1 MRIHYMSDLHLEFG
15 ALDKPLPEGDVLV
28 LAGDI
33 TLAATL
39 DPARTDKTA
48 SAVREATQRLI
59 GEAQHNFDRVVY
71 LMGNHEH
78 YGFCID
84 DSADAI
90 RRHFPDVTL
99 LEDGHVDLGDA
110 ILCGA
115 TLWTDMG
122 GGDPMVELAVQRA
135 MSDFY
140 IIQTRD
146 GDRLRGLRPA
156 DVRPRFA
163 ASRAHIAGLAEENPS
178 KKLVVATH
186 HAPSKLGVA
195 PSQRESRINAAYYTD
210 LHAFIEERPN
220 IVAWIHG
227 HTHVQTE
234 YDVGQCRVRSNAR
247 GYAGRERA
255 ATVFE
260 PDKWFEV

>member
-15 ALDKPLPEGDVLV
+15 ALDKALPKGDVLV

-33 TLAATL
+33 TLVAAL
-39 DPARTDKTA
+39 DPAKADR
-48 SAVREATQRLI
+48 SARSVREATLRLFD
-59 GEAQHNFDRVVY
+59 EAQRNFRRVVY

-84 DSADAI
+84 DSADVI

-122 GGDPMVELAVQRA
+122 GGDPAVELAVQRA

-140 IIQTRD
+140 IIETRD
-146 GDRLRGLRPA
+146 GDRLRALRAA

-163 ASRAHIAGLAEENPS
+163 ASRAYVAKVAEENPT

-210 LHAFIEERPN
+210 LSTFIGERPN

-234 YDVGQCRVRSNAR
+234 YDIGQCRVRSNAR

-255 ATVFE
+255 AASFE

>member
-99 LEDGHVDLGDA
+99 LEDGHVELGDA

-234 YDVGQCRVRSNAR
+234 YAVGHCRVLSNAR
-247 GYAGRERA
+247 GYFGRERA
-255 ATVFE
+255 AARFD
-260 PDKWFEV
+260 PDRWFEI

>member
-1 MRIHYMSDLHLEFG
+1 MSDLHLEFG
-15 ALDKPLPEGDVLV
+15 VLDKPLPRGDVV
-28 LAGDI
+28 ILAGDI
-33 TLAATL
+33 TLVAVLDPAKTDAGTRRIRDATL
-39 DPARTDKTA
+39 DFFDV
-48 SAVREATQRLI
+48 VRR
-59 GEAQHNFDRVVY
+59 NFAKVFY

-90 RRHFPDVTL
+90 RHHFPDVTL
-99 LEDGHVDLGDA
+99 LENDHVRLGEA

-122 GGDPMVELAVQRA
+122 AGDPLVELDIQRG

-140 IIQTRD
+140 VIEKRD
-146 GDRLRGLRPA
+146 GDRLRTLRPA
-156 DVRPRFA
+156 DARERFA
-163 ASRAHIAGLAEENPS
+163 ASLAYLGGVTDANPEA
-178 KKLVVATH
+178 KVVVATH

-195 PSQRESRINAAYYTD
+195 PSLRASRVNGAYFTD
-210 LHAFIEERPN
+210 LHVFIEAHPN
-220 IVAWIHG
+220 IAIWVHG

-234 YDVGQCRVRSNAR
+234 YAVGGCRVLSNAR

-255 ATVFE
+255 AATFA
-260 PDKWFEV
+260 PDCWFEI